1 MNMKFNFIVIEG
13 NIGSGKT
20 SLSKKIANNFNGK
33 LILEE
38 FADNPF
44 LPKFYKEA
52 ERNAFPL
59 ELSFMAERF
68 QQLSGEKSKADL
80 FTEFRISDYSFF
92 KSTLFA
98 QNNLKEDELN
108 LFNQLYH
115 IMFSSVRKPDLLVYL
130 HSKVERLQENI
141 KKRGRDYEQNIKDE
155 YLKNIEDKYFDYIK
169 KQNDFPVLIL
179 DVSEVDFIEDEK
191 IYQQIIS
198 EIQNFDKSEK
208 LKKLILR

>member
-1 MNMKFNFIVIEG
+1 MNMQFNFIVIEG

-130 HSKVERLQENI
+130 HSKVGRLQENI

-155 YLKNIEDKYFDYIK
+155 YLKNIEDKYFDYLK

-198 EIQNFDKSEK
+198 EIQNFDKSKK

>member
-1 MNMKFNFIVIEG
+1 MIMKFNFIVIEG

-130 HSKVERLQENI
+130 HSKVGRLQENI

-155 YLKNIEDKYFDYIK
+155 YLKNIEDKYFDYLK

>member
-1 MNMKFNFIVIEG
+1 MNMQFNFIVIEG

-130 HSKVERLQENI
+130 HSKVGRLQENI

-155 YLKNIEDKYFDYIK
+155 YLKNIEDKYFDYLK

-191 IYQQIIS
+191 IYQEIIS
-198 EIQNFDKSEK
+198 EIQNFDKSKK

>member
-1 MNMKFNFIVIEG
+1 MNMQFNFIVIEG

-108 LFNQLYH
+108 LFKQLYH

-155 YLKNIEDKYFDYIK
+155 YLKNIEEKYFDYLK

-179 DVSEVDFIEDEK
+179 DVSEADFIEDEK
-191 IYQQIIS
+191 IYQQIIW
-198 EIQNFDKSEK
+198 EIQHFDKSEK
-208 LKKLILR
+208 IKKLILR

>member
-130 HSKVERLQENI
+130 HSKVGRLQENI

-155 YLKNIEDKYFDYIK
+155 YLKNIEGKYFDYLK
-169 KQNDFPVLIL
+169 KQNNFPVLIL

>member
-1 MNMKFNFIVIEG
+1 MNMQFNFIVIEG

-92 KSTLFA
+92 KSTIFA
-98 QNNLKEDELN
+98 KNNLKEDELN

-130 HSKVERLQENI
+130 HSKAERLQENI

-155 YLKNIEDKYFDYIK
+155 YLKNIEDKYFDYLK

-198 EIQNFDKSEK
+198 EIQNFDKSKK

>member
-1 MNMKFNFIVIEG
+1 MNMQFNFIVIEG

-20 SLSKKIANNFNGK
+20 SLSKKIANNFNGN

-130 HSKVERLQENI
+130 HSKVGRLQENI